1 MLSWK
6 LSFCLRR
13 KLIPIEDL
21 ERLPVKAIAFFIP
34 LSFITSRRVK
44 PQRHRFRVHTRIIM
58 LLPHISHLGL
68 TPQGLRTLSTRR
80 QKDGQE
86 TILLSY
92 LFLPKAVSDIL
103 QLVAIHTAIQALVS
117 GRLVE
122 RTQMT
127 DIRPQLDVVEMALV
141 YVARESNAATIPCQI
156 GRASCRER
164 V

>member
-1 MLSWK
+1 M
-6 LSFCLRR
+6 
-13 KLIPIEDL
+13 
-21 ERLPVKAIAFFIP
+21 KAIAFFIP

-68 TPQGLRTLSTRR
+68 TTQGLRTLSTRR

-122 RTQMT
+122 RT
-127 DIRPQLDVVEMALV
+127 
-141 YVARESNAATIPCQI
+141 
-156 GRASCRER
+156 
-164 V
+164 